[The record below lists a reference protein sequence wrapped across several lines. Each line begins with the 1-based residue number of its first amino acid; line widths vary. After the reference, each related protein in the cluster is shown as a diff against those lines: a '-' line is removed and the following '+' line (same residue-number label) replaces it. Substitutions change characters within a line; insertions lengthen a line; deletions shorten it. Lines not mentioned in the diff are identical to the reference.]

1 MSKAKIE
8 VTRAHEFDDGNI
20 SINLEI
26 NGVTIYGASIVK
38 GKNGRFVS
46 FPSYKKDGRYWN
58 YAYYRL
64 EDDETEDIIEQAGD
78 LLAGK
83 DRKRSRR

>member
-64 EDDETEDIIEQAGD
+64 EDDETEEILEQTGD

>member
-8 VTRAHEFDDGNI
+8 VTRAYEFDDGNI

-26 NGVTIYGASIVK
+26 NDVTIYGASIVK

-46 FPSYKKDGRYWN
+46 FPSYKKDGKYWN
-58 YAYYRL
+58 HAYFRL
-64 EDDETEDIIEQAGD
+64 DDDDTAEILDQAGD